1 MVDIASLEESGLVLS
16 MEAFSFT
23 YEVEA
28 MSKEGMGVIGRCG
41 CVGEVDSRTEWVW
54 GRGVMGSVCETDDG
68 SADDGTDNGST
79 NGDSNND
86 CANNDATDYTS
97 NSSANEYSNNT
108 SNDAPHT
115 NSNNNPSHN
124 DSNGNANCST
134 PHI

>member
-16 MEAFSFT
+16 KKAFSFT

-68 SADDGTDNGST
+68 GADDGTYD
-79 NGDSNND
+79 
-86 CANNDATDYTS
+86 
-97 NSSANEYSNNT
+97 
-108 SNDAPHT
+108 
-115 NSNNNPSHN
+115 
-124 DSNGNANCST
+124 GNANCST
-134 PHI
+134 NHI